1 MLYNINVAM
10 RNGDRYNTQIAADSL
25 NEVEAKFKDT
35 PNLKL
40 SWDKALVILNTAEM
54 ASLFIGEV
62 LPEQQLQDA
71 PLSVVNPEQG

>member
-54 ASLFIGEV
+54 ASFLVSEV

-71 PLSVVNPEQG
+71 PLSVVNPE